1 MLFQKPTYD
10 WLIAGL
16 GNPGPEYEKTR
27 HNTGFMSLD
36 LLAARLQVKVSK
48 ERFKALTAQAD
59 FDGQRLLL
67 MKPLTFMNASGIAIE
82 AAAHFYKIP
91 PERVLVLFDDISL
104 PVGKLR
110 IRKNG
115 SAGGHNGLKSII
127 SCLGSDQF
135 PRVKIGVGAKPHPD
149 YDLAD
154 WVLSTVSKTECP
166 TIRRLCPTPATR
178 PSASSKTAAKRP
190 RRSITGRCSERT
202 LRHRPLQGAVRI
214 PSPSH
219 FQYPHPLRIG
229 DSLLC
234 ALPVG
239 QKTVF
244 RRIP

>member
-16 GNPGPEYEKTR
+16 GNPGSEYEKTR

-36 LLAARLQVKVSK
+36 LLAVRLQVKVSK

-91 PERVLVLFDDISL
+91 PERILVVCDDISL
-104 PVGKLR
+104 PTGKLR
-110 IRKNG
+110 LRRSG

-127 SCLGSDQF
+127 EQLGTEDF
-135 PRVKIGVGAKPHPD
+135 PRLKIGVGQKPNPE

-154 WVLSTVSKTECP
+154 WVISKMTDGEIAD
-166 TIRRLCPTPATR
+166 T
-178 PSASSKTAAKRP
+178 
-190 RRSITGRCSERT
+190 SERYPRLEKAIVT
-202 LRHRPLQGAVRI
+202 VMDGDFEKAVQI
-214 PSPSH
+214 ANSN
-219 FQYPHPLRIG
+219 Q
-229 DSLLC
+229 
-234 ALPVG
+234 
-239 QKTVF
+239 T
-244 RRIP
+244 

>member
-16 GNPGPEYEKTR
+16 GNPGSEYEKTR

-115 SAGGHNGLKSII
+115 SAGGHNGIKSII
-127 SCLGSDQF
+127 SSLGTDAF
-135 PRVKIGVGAKPHPD
+135 PRVKVGVGDKPHPD

-154 WVLSTVSKTECP
+154 WVLSNIPKEDQEAFQTALHHAAEAALCIVENGTEK
-166 TIRRLCPTPATR
+166 AA
-178 PSASSKTAAKRP
+178 SAYNGK
-190 RRSITGRCSERT
+190 
-202 LRHRPLQGAVRI
+202 
-214 PSPSH
+214 
-219 FQYPHPLRIG
+219 
-229 DSLLC
+229 
-234 ALPVG
+234 
-239 QKTVF
+239 
-244 RRIP
+244 

>member
-67 MKPLTFMNASGIAIE
+67 MKPQTYMNASGIAIE

-115 SAGGHNGLKSII
+115 SAGGHNGIKSII
-127 SCLGSDQF
+127 SSLGTDAF
-135 PRVKIGVGAKPHPD
+135 PRVKVGVGDKPHPD

-154 WVLSTVSKTECP
+154 WVLSNIPKEDQEAFQTALHHAAEAALCIVENGTEK
-166 TIRRLCPTPATR
+166 AA
-178 PSASSKTAAKRP
+178 SAYNGK
-190 RRSITGRCSERT
+190 
-202 LRHRPLQGAVRI
+202 
-214 PSPSH
+214 
-219 FQYPHPLRIG
+219 
-229 DSLLC
+229 
-234 ALPVG
+234 
-239 QKTVF
+239 
-244 RRIP
+244 

>member
-67 MKPLTFMNASGIAIE
+67 MKPQTYMNASGIAIE

-104 PVGKLR
+104 PVGK
-110 IRKNG
+110 IRVRKSG
-115 SAGGHNGLKSII
+115 SAGGHNGIKSII
-127 SCLGSDQF
+127 AMLHSEDF

-154 WVLSTVSKTECP
+154 WVLSSFSKAEQP
-166 TIRRLCPTPATR
+166 ELDRALGNARDAALCILTDGCEKAA
-178 PSASSKTAAKRP
+178 ASFNGK
-190 RRSITGRCSERT
+190 
-202 LRHRPLQGAVRI
+202 
-214 PSPSH
+214 
-219 FQYPHPLRIG
+219 
-229 DSLLC
+229 
-234 ALPVG
+234 
-239 QKTVF
+239 
-244 RRIP
+244 

>member
-115 SAGGHNGLKSII
+115 SAGGHNGLKNII
-127 SCLGSDQF
+127 QHLGTDQF
-135 PRVKIGVGAKPHPD
+135 PRIKVGVGSPRPGEHD
-149 YDLAD
+149 MVD
-154 WVLSTVSKTECP
+154 WVMGKPVGEDRTAVEDALD
-166 TIRRLCPTPATR
+166 RAGD
-178 PSASSKTAAKRP
+178 AAKTL
-190 RRSITGRCSERT
+190 ITEGIDRAMNR
-202 LRHRPLQGAVRI
+202 
-214 PSPSH
+214 
-219 FQYPHPLRIG
+219 FN
-229 DSLLC
+229 
-234 ALPVG
+234 
-239 QKTVF
+239 
-244 RRIP
+244 

>member
-16 GNPGPEYEKTR
+16 GNPGSEYEKTR

-91 PERVLVLFDDISL
+91 PERVLVIFDDISL

-110 IRKNG
+110 VRPGG
-115 SAGGHNGLKSII
+115 SAGGHNGVKNII
-127 SCLGSDQF
+127 ACLGSDGF
-135 PRVKIGVGAKPHPD
+135 PRVKIGVGEKPNPD
-149 YDLAD
+149 YDLAA
-154 WVLSTVSKTECP
+154 WVLGRPTAAEWKTLEE
-166 TIRRLCPTPATR
+166 TIRRGLD
-178 PSASSKTAAKRP
+178 AAECV
-190 RRSITGRCSERT
+190 ISE
-202 LRHRPLQGAVRI
+202 G
-214 PSPSH
+214 
-219 FQYPHPLRIG
+219 
-229 DSLLC
+229 C
-234 ALPVG
+234 AAAMSR
-239 QKTVF
+239 F
-244 RRIP
+244 N